1 VTRRVYREHSLQIA
15 VAHMLDVVLDPKR
28 TWWTAIDHG
37 VGKLGF
43 KEAGIR
49 KARGVKPGIPDIV
62 IMARDFP
69 YQPIVIGI
77 ELKAGR
83 GDLSEAQIEVRD
95 EWLSMGHGVYVARSL
110 EEVQD
115 ILVRAKIPM
124 RRRMNFFS
132 KGANDERAS
141 RPAPPGHRRAS
152 RRRKPKG
159 YLPLVLG

>member
-1 VTRRVYREHSLQIA
+1 VARRVYREHSLQIA

-49 KARGVKPGIPDIV
+49 KARGVKPGIPDII
-62 IMARDFP
+62 IMAHGIWP
-69 YQPIVIGI
+69 PLIGV

-83 GDLSEAQIEVRD
+83 GEATEAQE
-95 EWLSMGHGVYVARSL
+95 LVAQRWHDVAGFPVCIARTL
-110 EEVQD
+110 DEVQV
-115 ILVRAKIPM
+115 ILAAYKVPM
-124 RRRMNFFS
+124 RTRMNFFS